1 LSIYLDA
8 SFVVSLYG
16 PDSNFLKASNA
27 LQHATGVLFV
37 SALCE
42 LESANAFRLRVF
54 RKDATAAEAQRSI
67 DYLDLDLGSRILE
80 RRLLPESSF
89 VRAHRISSQH
99 SAQLGT
105 RGADLLHVA
114 AALELGADQFFSF
127 DLLQRKLAS
136 AVGLSLNPL

>member
-1 LSIYLDA
+1 LSVYLDA

-27 LQHATGVLFV
+27 LQRATGPLFV

-54 RKDATAAEAQRSI
+54 RKDATQEEAQRSI

-80 RRLLPESSF
+80 RQPLPESSF
-89 VRAHRISSQH
+89 VRAHRISTQH
-99 SAQLGT
+99 SDQLGT

-114 AALELGADQFFSF
+114 AALELGADEFFSF
-127 DLLQRKLAS
+127 DLQQRKLAS
-136 AVGLSLNPL
+136 TVGFSLNPI